1 MAVESAS
8 YVNQLNEKFPEGGDS
23 ISEGDNHIRLIK
35 QALVQSFPNVDSP
48 VTASSEELNRA
59 KAVFAQCTYNG
70 QMIVGTAI
78 GISSVV
84 WVDQAANGAPGIKFC
99 RVNFANSLEP
109 IDSNESSNSNG
120 DINARAVVQVT
131 CFANNASNTAFV
143 APTVI
148 DLEPDFV
155 VIGFRGIN
163 DDNNPNGSSQV
174 VWDTGFCLTIM
185 EM

>member
-8 YVNQLNEKFPEGGDS
+8 YVNQLNESLPEGGDS

-48 VTASSEELNRA
+48 VTATSEELNRV

-70 QMIVGTAI
+70 QMIVGTPI

-84 WVDQAANGAPGIKFC
+84 WVTQEANGQPNWKFC
-99 RVNFANSLEP
+99 RVNFSNRLEP
-109 IDSNESSNSNG
+109 VNSNESSNSNG

-131 CFANNASNTAFV
+131 CFANKAAPTAFV
-143 APTVI
+143 VPVVV
-148 DLEPDFV
+148 DLEPEFV
-155 VIGFRGIN
+155 VIAFNQLNTPVGVE
-163 DDNNPNGSSQV
+163 SV